1 MLRDLTRD
9 LRGSYLSIYDIILI
23 NFEVK
28 FSLPSPAM
36 SQTKLGV
43 SEEFR

>member
-9 LRGSYLSIYDIILI
+9 LRGSYLSINYKMLI

-36 SQTKLGV
+36 PQTKLGV